1 MKKILFGTSALI
13 ATTFASVGGASAAGL
28 ELDFSG
34 SYTFGAG
41 YLHSK
46 AFTDRTSRGAFLADG
61 ELVATAKGTLDNGL
75 TFGARLVFPIETSTG
90 PSTTDHVRRAT
101 LVDATGNPILDANG
115 NQQFINYTDRDTVTG
130 RADWYE
136 ESVGWVEGGFGRL
149 EVGHEDGAHDRS
161 TPGVKGTWFNAAN
174 GGGFL
179 FDHFD
184 GTAGGWGFDGRETG
198 DALKVTYW
206 TPSFSGL
213 KAGVSYVP
221 NARGGRGANT
231 ELSSTNDAWEFGVR
245 YNGNFNDVT
254 VDVGGGYT
262 IDPAGN
268 RTDDAW
274 AVGGNLGFRQFTVGA
289 AYEDD
294 GNGWDGF
301 GVGGAYNTGP
311 WTFGVGYGRGDSIT
325 RVKGEV
331 AQGASLGVDYELG
344 QGVVISAGVEW
355 IDPPH
360 ASDRF
365 GAGLVT
371 QLSF

>member
-28 ELDFSG
+28 ELGFSG

-46 AFTDRTSRGAFLADG
+46 AFTDRTSRGAFIADG
-61 ELVATAKGTLDNGL
+61 ELIATARGTLDNGL
-75 TFGARLVFPIETSTG
+75 TFGARLVFPIETASS
-90 PSTTDHVRRAT
+90 PSINQNNWTIGGHGDH
-101 LVDATGNPILDANG
+101 
-115 NQQFINYTDRDTVTG
+115 YT
-130 RADWYE
+130 

-161 TPGVKGTWFNAAN
+161 TPGVSGTWFNAAN

-179 FDHFD
+179 FDYFD
-184 GTAGGWGFDGRETG
+184 TTDGGWSFDGRETN
-198 DALKVTYW
+198 DRLKVTYW

-221 NARGGRGANT
+221 DATRPTRHTNT
-231 ELSSTNDAWEFGVR
+231 ALTTSDDAWEFGVR
-245 YNGNFNDVT
+245 YTGNFNDVT

-262 IDPAGN
+262 IDPAGRN
-268 RTDDAW
+268 SDDSW
-274 AVGGNLGFRQFTVGA
+274 AVGGNVGFGQFTVGA

-311 WTFGVGYGRGDSIT
+311 WTFGAAYGRGDSIT
-325 RVKGEV
+325 RSKGDV

-355 IDPPH
+355 VDPPN